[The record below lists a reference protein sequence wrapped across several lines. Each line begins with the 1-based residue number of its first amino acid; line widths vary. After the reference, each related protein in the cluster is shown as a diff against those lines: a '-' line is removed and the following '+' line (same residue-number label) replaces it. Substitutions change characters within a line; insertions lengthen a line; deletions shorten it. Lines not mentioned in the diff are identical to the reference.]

1 MLAHK
6 KLVASG
12 DYDVAQILLRLLVR
26 HEVVLGY
33 GDDENRAERILD
45 KMGCVICYVGRWNM
59 AHVHDWGRM

>member
-26 HEVVLGY
+26 HEAVLGY
-33 GDDENRAERILD
+33 GDDENRAESILD
-45 KMGCVICYVGRWNM
+45 KMGCTISYVGRHYM
-59 AHVHDWGRM
+59 AHAHDWGK